1 MVSTNAFHSA
11 TPTRPSVDEKSS
23 SAECSCASQLG
34 IAVQSPGSCPSPSD
48 QHFPCSAKRLRQG
61 GRVEQIPPENLK
73 QWLVVSIYH
82 MVTSSVHFVIHR
94 SGHAPIF
101 ADAHQDPH
109 IFADHPH
116 GSATAWSSL
125 VVTLFGTY
133 YFLELEVQ
141 SFLDQFCKYGHE
153 CQYNFCIIKC
163 LDHGHRYKNCLLQ
176 KPLFLWPG
184 WRFVCWDP
192 REKIT
197 LYFTQ
202 WG

>member
-1 MVSTNAFHSA
+1 MACCQHIPHGDINSA
-11 TPTRPSVDEKSS
+11 LCNR
-23 SAECSCASQLG
+23 G
-34 IAVQSPGSCPSPSD
+34 
-48 QHFPCSAKRLRQG
+48 
-61 GRVEQIPPENLK
+61 
-73 QWLVVSIYH
+73 
-82 MVTSSVHFVIHR
+82 
-94 SGHAPIF
+94 GHAPIF
-101 ADAHQDPH
+101 ADAHHDPH
-109 IFADHPH
+109 IFADHPHEPH

-197 LYFTQ
+197 LYTMGLIFTHPCIFRRFCPDILF
-202 WG
+202 WV

>member
-34 IAVQSPGSCPSPSD
+34 IAVQSPGSCPSPSPSD
-48 QHFPCSAKRLRQG
+48 QCFPCSAERLRQG

-101 ADAHQDPH
+101 ADAHQSASMNISH
-109 IFADHPH
+109 ICGFQRNSCKNHFWCRGASLRPPIQFLSRAISRWRPISFGRHWIRFDRRRL
-116 GSATAWSSL
+116 GSS
-125 VVTLFGTY
+125 V
-133 YFLELEVQ
+133 
-141 SFLDQFCKYGHE
+141 
-153 CQYNFCIIKC
+153 
-163 LDHGHRYKNCLLQ
+163 HRTTFVISRF
-176 KPLFLWPG
+176 PL
-184 WRFVCWDP
+184 
-192 REKIT
+192 
-197 LYFTQ
+197 
-202 WG
+202 